1 MSRILIAATLLATV
15 AGCQRT
21 ATTQAKSTDNDPAA
35 PVAKWDGGAITGAE
49 LDAAVY
55 DQKKQALDQMLVR
68 RLVEQKAKAENLTA
82 EALVKREIQDK
93 LKKPSDEEMK
103 KFYDEQE
110 KMAKAAG
117 RPLPP
122 YEQVKDQI
130 AQYMERPQMQAAQ
143 QAFVEK
149 LKKDMAL
156 VVNLKPPR
164 VEVATDGPS
173 KGPANAP
180 ITIVEFSDY
189 ECPYKNLSCRTNHN
203 YFL

>member
-1 MSRILIAATLLATV
+1 MSRFLITAAILMVAA
-15 AGCQRT
+15 CRT
-21 ATTQAKSTDNDPAA
+21 TAKPSENADPAA
-35 PVAKWDGGAITGAE
+35 PVAKWNGGAITHAE

-55 DQKKQALDQMLVR
+55 DQKKQALDQMVVR
-68 RLVEQKAKAENLTA
+68 RLVEQKAKAENIST
-82 EALVKREIQDK
+82 EELVKREIQDK

-110 KMAKAAG
+110 KLAKQAG

-164 VEVATDGPS
+164 VEVAADGPS
-173 KGPANAP
+173 KGPANAL
-180 ITIVEFSDY
+180 ITIVEF
-189 ECPYKNLSCRTNHN
+189 
-203 YFL
+203 